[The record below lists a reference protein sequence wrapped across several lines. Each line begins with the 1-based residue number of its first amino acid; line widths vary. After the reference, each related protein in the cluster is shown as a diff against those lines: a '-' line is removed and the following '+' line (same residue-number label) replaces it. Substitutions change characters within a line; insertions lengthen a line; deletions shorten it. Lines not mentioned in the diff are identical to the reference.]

1 MKKSDIEI
9 QAIVN
14 GVSQKELL
22 DFYDMFEQV
31 TGYVIDSPFIDEKYL
46 RENGKNTSVVIRS
59 LLSQKLQKE
68 GVDKIMEIFEDVA
81 GIGR

>member
-46 RENGKNTSVVIRS
+46 KENGKNTSVVIRS

-68 GVDKIMEIFEDVA
+68 GVDKIMGIFEDVA